1 MRHRKSG
8 VKLNMTTSHRDAMF
22 RNMAT
27 SLFKYGRIKT
37 TDVRARELR
46 RWADHLI
53 TLAKRGDLHAL
64 RQVMS
69 VLREKDVV
77 HKLFKEAGQRYAETT
92 SGYTRLTKLG
102 PRKGD
107 AADLSLVELTGQ
119 PLAEEDTK
127 PTKEKK
133 AKKAGSG
140 KEKKDK
146 TVKKALQKKAEK
158 SAEAITE

>member
-8 VKLNMTTSHRDAMF
+8 VKLNMTSSHRDAMF

-77 HKLFKEAGQRYAETT
+77 HKLFKEAGQRYAETN

-119 PLAEEDTK
+119 PLAVEDTK
-127 PTKEKK
+127 PSKEKK
-133 AKKAGSG
+133 TKKADSG

-146 TVKKALQKKAEK
+146 TVKKAQQKK
-158 SAEAITE
+158 AEAITE

>member
-8 VKLNMTTSHRDAMF
+8 VKLNMTSSHRDAMF

-53 TLAKRGDLHAL
+53 TLAKRGDLHAR

-77 HKLFKEAGQRYAETT
+77 HKLFKEAAGQRYSDAN

-119 PLAEEDTK
+119 PLAVDEIK
-127 PTKEKK
+127 PGKEKK
-133 AKKAGSG
+133 AKKAAAKG
-140 KEKKDK
+140 KKDHNLK
-146 TVKKALQKKAEK
+146 GTDKAETVKSPEGAE
-158 SAEAITE
+158 

>member
-8 VKLNMTTSHRDAMF
+8 VKLNMTTSHRNAMF

-53 TLAKRGDLHAL
+53 TLAKRGDIHAR
-64 RQVMS
+64 RQVLS

-77 HKLFKEAGQRYAETT
+77 HKLFKEAGQRYADTN

-119 PLAEEDTK
+119 PMAADETK
-127 PTKEKK
+127 PAKEKK
-133 AKKAGSG
+133 AKKAGG
-140 KEKKDK
+140 RKAKEGK
-146 TVKKALQKKAEK
+146 TVKTAAQEKAEK
-158 SAEAITE
+158 STETTTG